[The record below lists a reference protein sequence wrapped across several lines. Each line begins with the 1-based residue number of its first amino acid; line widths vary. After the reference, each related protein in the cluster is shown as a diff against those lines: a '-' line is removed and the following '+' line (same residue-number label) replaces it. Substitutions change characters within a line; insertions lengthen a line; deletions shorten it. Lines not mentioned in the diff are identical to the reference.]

1 MNSVSVKLGPRSYDI
16 LIGPD
21 LLEQFGQFLNRYKLG
36 KRVFLISNQH
46 VFSLYGNTVQESLVS
61 EGAHVTE
68 ILIPD
73 GESFKNLETVEKIY
87 TCLMAQRADRNS
99 TIIALGGGVTGDIAG
114 FAAATFLRGISYV
127 QVPTTLLS
135 QVDSSVGGKTG
146 VNHQKG
152 KNLIGAFYQPKL
164 VLADT
169 DTLSTLSNRE
179 FQSGIYE
186 IVKYGLIYDETF
198 FEFLESNF
206 ENLLIRDFQTLER
219 IVARCCQIKSAV
231 ISQDEHE
238 SDLRRILNF
247 GHTFGHALEAIMG
260 YSGITHGE
268 AIGWG
273 MLIATEISLQKKFL
287 DAASARRVVALISR
301 LGALPKVDWVE
312 FDDLL
317 ELLEHDKKRQDSQL
331 HFVLLNEIGKTLI
344 RTDVPPALLREAWQS
359 VTSSRVPLPHG

>member
-1 MNSVSVKLGPRSYDI
+1 VNSVPVKLGPRSYDI
-16 LIGPD
+16 LIGPN
-21 LLEQFGQFLNRYKLG
+21 LLEQSGEFLNQYKLG
-36 KRVFLISNQH
+36 KRVFLVSNQH
-46 VFSLYGNTVQESLVS
+46 VFSLYGNSLRESLTS
-61 EGAHVTE
+61 AGAHVTE

-87 TCLMAQRADRNS
+87 TYLMAQRADRDS
-99 TIIALGGGVTGDIAG
+99 IIVALGGGVTGDIAG
-114 FAAATFLRGISYV
+114 FAAATFLRGLPYV
-127 QVPTTLLS
+127 QVPTTLLA

-169 DTLSTLSNRE
+169 NTLSSLSSRE
-179 FQSGIYE
+179 FRSGVYE

-198 FEFLESNF
+198 FEFLESNL
-206 ENLLIRDFQTLER
+206 ENILTRDFQTLEK

-231 ISQDEHE
+231 TSQDEHE

-247 GHTFGHALEAIMG
+247 GHTFGHALEAIRG

-273 MLIATEISLQKKFL
+273 MLLATEISLQKKLL
-287 DAASARRVVALISR
+287 DTASARRVVALISR
-301 LGALPKVDWVE
+301 LGALPKIDWIE
-312 FDDLL
+312 FDDLF

-331 HFVLLNEIGKTLI
+331 HFVLLDKIGKTLI
-344 RTDVPPALLREAWQS
+344 RTDVPISLLREAWQS
-359 VTSSRVPLPHG
+359 VTSSRAPLTHG